1 MSLHARNLAL
11 LDDLAIPYREV
22 SHEAVLDYPTA
33 HAVRQRFGL
42 RGVESKS
49 LFLRLRGGGYAMLVT
64 LENARADWVQ
74 LKAVLGARPSVASDE
89 ELVALTGCVPQCA
102 CPLGHAA
109 AITLVFDDAILQHEY
124 LLFSPGPPERTL
136 EVSTAD
142 LARLLPTLPNRVLNY
157 RSS

>member
-1 MSLHARNLAL
+1 
-11 LDDLAIPYREV
+11 
-22 SHEAVLDYPTA
+22 
-33 HAVRQRFGL
+33 
-42 RGVESKS
+42 
-49 LFLRLRGGGYAMLVT
+49 
-64 LENARADWVQ
+64 
-74 LKAVLGARPSVASDE
+74 KAVLGARPSIASDE

-109 AITLVFDDAILQHEY
+109 AITLVFDDAIFQHEY